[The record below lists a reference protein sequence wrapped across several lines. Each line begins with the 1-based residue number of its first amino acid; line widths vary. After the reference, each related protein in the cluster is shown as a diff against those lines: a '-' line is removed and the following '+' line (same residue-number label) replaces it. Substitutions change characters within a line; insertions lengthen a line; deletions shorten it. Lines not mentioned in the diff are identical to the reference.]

1 MIIIK
6 SQIELSSREETDHR
20 AQAKE
25 LKINRLAQRP
35 AVSPVGTS
43 GRAPSLLCAPEKE
56 CSLTWLAKPAM
67 IRILSKI

>member
-35 AVSPVGTS
+35 AGLLVLVVGL
-43 GRAPSLLCAPEKE
+43 RP
-56 CSLTWLAKPAM
+56 CSVHQKRSAHSHGWQSQ
-67 IRILSKI
+67 R